1 LLRVKSNIKDLGI
14 SAGSRLG
21 LKKTDGLKTG
31 NNSESQA
38 NPKRIGVE
46 YLKSSSGGGK
56 EVISESSLGGVLL
69 WEEESEDG
77 QLGKSAV
84 HDFNLTV
91 TDEFLWGSLG
101 GETSGVEEAYRREVS
116 NKTSGVYIT
125 LSEGDVLLSLS
136 GSILD
141 GAGGRKSTS
150 AVGNR
155 SRSKGGGASDE
166 GGDNSELHGGSVEV
180 IISEIE
186 KNGSRCV
193 GGWGVAWRPRF
204 ASSYVISCTFQL
216 RGRFPVHIQMFY
228 VWSLHHT
235 LKRAF
240 IPKVMIRSPRDKGF
254 RKGEDRIAKEEKR
267 DKAAYT

>member
-1 LLRVKSNIKDLGI
+1 LLRVKSNFKDLGI

-31 NNSESQA
+31 NNCESQA

-46 YLKSSSGGGK
+46 YLKSSSSGGK

-84 HDFNLTV
+84 HDLNLTV

-101 GETSGVEEAYRREVS
+101 GETSGIEEAYRREGS

-125 LSEGDVLLSLS
+125 LSEGDVLRFALS

-155 SRSKGGGASDE
+155 SRSEGGGAGDE

-186 KNGSRCV
+186 KNGTDVLVV
-193 GGWGVAWRPRF
+193 GTWLAAKICFKLRHLL
-204 ASSYVISCTFQL
+204 YVPT
-216 RGRFPVHIQMFY
+216 
-228 VWSLHHT
+228 
-235 LKRAF
+235 
-240 IPKVMIRSPRDKGF
+240 
-254 RKGEDRIAKEEKR
+254 
-267 DKAAYT
+267 